1 MLKTGNKGFTLL
13 EVMVT
18 TAVLSLGIVLV
29 YQSFFI
35 SLDAFD
41 YCLNY
46 ARVAP
51 WADEKLWETQDDFR
65 RYGASANPAASGE
78 FISSNKIFTW
88 NMSCA
93 SIDPPRLYKINL
105 ILSWKE
111 GKRTAKLFRDTYAL
125 YHPEE

>member
-1 MLKTGNKGFTLL
+1 
-13 EVMVT
+13 MVT
-18 TAVLSLGIVLV
+18 TAVLSLGIVLI

-46 ARVAP
+46 VKVAS
-51 WADEKLWETQDDFR
+51 WADEKLWEVQDDFHWH
-65 RYGASANPAASGE
+65 GPSANPATSGE
-78 FISSNKIFTW
+78 FISNKKIFTW